1 MKTLIFNG
9 STRKDGD
16 TEALI
21 HGFTNHLKGEIKI
34 ISCLND
40 IKPCSDC
47 RYCWKHSG
55 CSINDDMQELYPYI
69 QECDNIVI
77 ASPIWFAS
85 LSGPM
90 INMASRLQTIYSS
103 VYFRKTPLD
112 IKKKNGVIIISGAR
126 RGTEETPVKTA
137 VTIMKFLNVRCNE
150 IETIYSLNTDS
161 IPAEEDLAALSRCRE
176 VAESLN
182 RLSENAC

>member
-9 STRKDGD
+9 STRRNGD

-21 HGFTNHLKGEIKI
+21 QEFMSHLKGEVKI

-40 IKPCSDC
+40 INPCIDC
-47 RYCWKHSG
+47 RYCWKHTG

-69 QECDNIVI
+69 EECDNIVI

-90 INMASRLQTIYSS
+90 MNMASRLQTIYSS
-103 VYFRKTPLD
+103 IYFRNMPLS
-112 IKKKNGVIIISGAR
+112 IKKKNGVIIITGAR
-126 RGTEETPVKTA
+126 QGTEEMPTKIA
-137 VTIMKFLNVRCNE
+137 VTIMKFLNVRYKQ
-150 IETIYSLNTDS
+150 IETIYSLDTDNVPAIKDS
-161 IPAEEDLAALSRCRE
+161 IALSRCRE
-176 VAESLN
+176 AAELLN
-182 RLSENAC
+182 KLSDNVN